1 MTAKTLYRHSKN
13 LINICDPDAENE
25 FFSFKAKEYTSSRK
39 SKKQIESPI
48 STHVGAN
55 SVRPWIRFFMSK
67 HSLFCYQSCI
77 LRVMALF
84 F

>member
-1 MTAKTLYRHSKN
+1 MKTPFYLM
-13 LINICDPDAENE
+13 L
-25 FFSFKAKEYTSSRK
+25 FKTQHAQ

-77 LRVMALF
+77 LRGMAYF
-84 F
+84 FERSFCNGT